1 MKKKDFQIA
10 GMGSSNQLI
19 IFKKITIMNMEKVLI
34 VSANGMGDCFFWGL
48 QVSRPGRRH
57 SQKGRL
63 AWLWIRP
70 VSHYSR

>member
-34 VSANGMGDCFFWGL
+34 VSANGMGDCLWGT
-48 QVSRPGRRH
+48 PG
-57 SQKGRL
+57 
-63 AWLWIRP
+63 P
-70 VSHYSR
+70 VLEEDIPRSED